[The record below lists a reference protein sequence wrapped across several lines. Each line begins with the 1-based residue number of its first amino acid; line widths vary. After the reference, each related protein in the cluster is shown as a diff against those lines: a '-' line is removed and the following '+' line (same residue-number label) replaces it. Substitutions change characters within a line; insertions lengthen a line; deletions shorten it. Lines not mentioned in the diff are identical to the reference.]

1 MTEGEPPSFDYA
13 ELLHTALVGVVKEVL
28 GRTEATGLPGDHHF
42 YLTFGTKEPGVGL
55 PARLAKQHP
64 EEMTIVIQHQYWNLG
79 VDDGGFSV
87 TLRFDGKPER
97 LVVPWAA
104 LRAFVDP
111 SVGFGLRLSPAADD
125 AAPAGELSP
134 PEKGA
139 APPGTDSKVV
149 DFGSYKRRDDD
160 REGT

>member
-1 MTEGEPPSFDYA
+1 MTEAEPPAFDYA
-13 ELLHTALVGVVKEVL
+13 DLLHTALVGVVKDVL
-28 GRTEATGLPGDHHF
+28 GRAAASGLPGDHHF

-79 VDDGGFSV
+79 VDEGGFSV

-97 LVVPWAA
+97 LVVPWTA

-111 SVGFGLRLSPAADD
+111 SVAFGLRLSPAAEEASPQEPV
-125 AAPAGELSP
+125 AAPAAG
-134 PEKGA
+134 
-139 APPGTDSKVV
+139 DSKVV
-149 DFGSYKRRDDD
+149 DFGAYKRRDD
-160 REGT
+160 E